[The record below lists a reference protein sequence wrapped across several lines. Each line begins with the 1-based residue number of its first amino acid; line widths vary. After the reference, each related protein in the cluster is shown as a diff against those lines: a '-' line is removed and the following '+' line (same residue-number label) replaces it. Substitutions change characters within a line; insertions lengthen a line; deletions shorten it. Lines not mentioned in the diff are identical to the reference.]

1 MTTPARVAFGRD
13 QHMLAQGR
21 KTMTTEWTAIRRG
34 LAVRREA
41 HRPPWR
47 GRQAGHRSIVAPFAA
62 TIAVTVAAT
71 VFVGVGAALAKAERE
86 RRCARLRRRDRQ
98 LGLRAGEPLAT
109 AMQRMALAQA
119 DLAIELL
126 GGGQSANGT
135 HHAAAPDENAVHETR
150 KALKRLRA
158 LVALLAGELGEQAVA
173 RENRALR
180 DVGRSLAG
188 ARDAEVMLGTLDGL
202 IEHHP
207 RKLARRGGVRRLR
220 ARLAA
225 EHERSRRQTLGE
237 PAALAQALVQLRAFR
252 VRASAW
258 SLSERAG
265 IELVQ
270 DDLQRLYQQGRRRRR
285 RAARTDGTDMQAM
298 HRWRKR
304 VKDLRYAAEMLDRP
318 SLARRADS
326 LGETLGEDHDL
337 AVLAQRIRT
346 DAKRAK
352 GSQRVGR
359 RTRKL
364 LLGLIAKRRRKLQRQ
379 ALREGRR
386 LYADSPK
393 EFLRRAQ
400 RRARSR

>member
-1 MTTPARVAFGRD
+1 
-13 QHMLAQGR
+13 MLAQGR
-21 KTMTTEWTAIRRG
+21 QMMTTERTAIGRR
-34 LAVRREA
+34 LAVRRRA

-47 GRQAGHRSIVAPFAA
+47 GRQAGHRSIVAPFA
-62 TIAVTVAAT
+62 TTVAVTVAAT

-98 LGLRAGEPLAT
+98 LGQRAGEPLAR

-119 DLAIELL
+119 DLAIELM
-126 GGGQSANGT
+126 GGNQGANGT
-135 HHAAAPDENAVHETR
+135 HHASAPDENAVHETR

-158 LVALLAGELGEQAVA
+158 LLRLVADELGEQAFA

-188 ARDAEVMLGTLDGL
+188 ARDAEVMLGTLDAL
-202 IEHHP
+202 IERHP
-207 RKLARRGGVRRLR
+207 RKLARGAGVQRLR

-225 EHERSRRQTLGE
+225 EHERRQRQTLGE
-237 PAALAQALVQLRAFR
+237 PATLAQALVELRAFR
-252 VRASAW
+252 ARASTW
-258 SLSERAG
+258 TLRERPG
-265 IELVQ
+265 IELLQ
-270 DDLQRLYQQGRRRRR
+270 DDLQRLYKQGRRRRR
-285 RAARTDGTDMQAM
+285 SAARTNGEDMQAM
-298 HRWRKR
+298 HQWRKR

-346 DAKRAK
+346 DARQAK

-364 LLGLIAKRRRKLQRQ
+364 LLGLIVKRRRKLQRR
-379 ALREGRR
+379 ALRAGRR

-393 EFLRRAQ
+393 KFLRQAK

>member
-21 KTMTTEWTAIRRG
+21 KTMTTERTAIRRG
-34 LAVRREA
+34 LGIRRKA

-62 TIAVTVAAT
+62 TVAVTVAAT

-86 RRCARLRRRDRQ
+86 RRCARLRRRERQ
-98 LGLRAGEPLAT
+98 LGQRAGEPLAR

-126 GGGQSANGT
+126 GGGPHDNGT
-135 HHAAAPDENAVHETR
+135 HHAHAPDENAVHETR

-158 LVALLAGELGEQAVA
+158 LLRLLAGELGEQAFA

-180 DVGRSLAG
+180 DIGRSLAG
-188 ARDAEVMLGTLDGL
+188 ARDAEVMLGTLDAL
-202 IEHHP
+202 IERHP
-207 RKLARRGGVRRLR
+207 RKLARRGGVCRLR

-225 EHERSRRQTLGE
+225 EHERRQRHTLGE
-237 PAALAQALVQLRAFR
+237 PATLAVALAQLRSFR
-252 VRASAW
+252 ARAAGW
-258 SLSERAG
+258 SLHERPG
-265 IELVQ
+265 VELVQ
-270 DDLQRLYQQGRRRRR
+270 KDLQRLYKQGRRRHR
-285 RAARTDGTDMQAM
+285 RAARTDGRDMHAM
-298 HRWRKR
+298 HEWRKR

-318 SLARRADS
+318 TLAPRADS

-337 AVLAQRIRT
+337 AVLAQRIRA
-346 DAKRAK
+346 DARQAK

-364 LLGLIAKRRRKLQRQ
+364 LLALIAKRRRKLQRR

-386 LYADSPK
+386 LYAESPQR
-393 EFLRRAQ
+393 FLRRAQ

>member
-1 MTTPARVAFGRD
+1 M
-13 QHMLAQGR
+13 
-21 KTMTTEWTAIRRG
+21 MTTERTAIGRR
-34 LAVRREA
+34 LAVRRRA

-62 TIAVTVAAT
+62 TVAVTVAAT

-98 LGLRAGEPLAT
+98 LGLRAGEPLAR

-126 GGGQSANGT
+126 GGGPHDNGT
-135 HHAAAPDENAVHETR
+135 HRAAAPDENAVHETR

-158 LVALLAGELGEQAVA
+158 LVALLASELGEQAVA

-188 ARDAEVMLGTLDGL
+188 ARDAEVMLGTLDAL
-202 IEHHP
+202 IERHP

-220 ARLAA
+220 ARLVA

-252 VRASAW
+252 ARANAW

-270 DDLQRLYQQGRRRRR
+270 DDLQRLYKQGRRRRR
-285 RAARTDGTDMQAM
+285 RAARADGTDMQAM
-298 HRWRKR
+298 HQWRKR
-304 VKDLRYAAEMLDRP
+304 VKGLRYAAEMLDRP

-346 DAKRAK
+346 DARRAK

-364 LLGLIAKRRRKLQRQ
+364 LLGLIAKRRRKLQRR
-379 ALREGRR
+379 ALREGTR
-386 LYADSPK
+386 LYADSP
-393 EFLRRAQ
+393 ETFLRRAQ
-400 RRARSR
+400 RRAA

>member
-1 MTTPARVAFGRD
+1 
-13 QHMLAQGR
+13 
-21 KTMTTEWTAIRRG
+21 MTTERTAIRRG
-34 LAVRREA
+34 LGIRRKA

-62 TIAVTVAAT
+62 TVAVTVAAT

-98 LGLRAGEPLAT
+98 LGRRAGEPLAR

-126 GGGQSANGT
+126 GGNQDANGT
-135 HHAAAPDENAVHETR
+135 HHASAPDENAVHETR

-158 LVALLAGELGEQAVA
+158 LLALLAGELGEQAFA

-180 DVGRSLAG
+180 DAGRSLAG
-188 ARDAEVMLGTLDGL
+188 ARDAEVMLGTLDAL
-202 IEHHP
+202 IERHP
-207 RKLARRGGVRRLR
+207 RELARRGGVHRLR

-225 EHERSRRQTLGE
+225 EHERSRRQMLGE
-237 PAALAQALVQLRAFR
+237 PAALAQALVELRAFR
-252 VRASAW
+252 ARASAW
-258 SLSERAG
+258 TLREWPG

-270 DDLQRLYQQGRRRRR
+270 DDLQRLYKQGRRRRR
-285 RAARTDGTDMQAM
+285 RAARTNGTDMQAM
-298 HRWRKR
+298 HQWRKR

-346 DAKRAK
+346 DVKQAK

-359 RTRKL
+359 RTRTL
-364 LLGLIAKRRRKLQRQ
+364 LLGLIAKRRRKLQRR

-386 LYADSPK
+386 LYTDSPK
-393 EFLRRAQ
+393 KFLRRAQ

>member
-1 MTTPARVAFGRD
+1 
-13 QHMLAQGR
+13 
-21 KTMTTEWTAIRRG
+21 MTTERTAIRRG
-34 LAVRREA
+34 LAVRRRA

-62 TIAVTVAAT
+62 TVAVTVAAT

-86 RRCARLRRRDRQ
+86 RRCARLRRRERQ
-98 LGLRAGEPLAT
+98 LGLRAGEPLAR

-126 GGGQSANGT
+126 GGGTHDNGT
-135 HHAAAPDENAVHETR
+135 HRAGAPDGNAVHETR

-158 LVALLAGELGEQAVA
+158 MLGLLAGELGEHAYE
-173 RENRALR
+173 RESRTLR
-180 DVGRSLAG
+180 DVGRLLSG
-188 ARDAEVMLGTLDGL
+188 ARDAEVMLATLDAL
-202 IEHHP
+202 IERHP
-207 RKLARRGGVRRLR
+207 RKLTRRGGVRRLR

-225 EHERSRRQTLGE
+225 EHERRQRHTLGE
-237 PAALAQALVQLRAFR
+237 PAALAQALGQLRAFR
-252 VRASAW
+252 ARAGAW

-270 DDLQRLYQQGRRRRR
+270 DDLQRLYQQGRRRHR
-285 RAARTDGTDMQAM
+285 RAARTNGADMQAM
-298 HRWRKR
+298 HQWRKR
-304 VKDLRYAAEMLDRP
+304 VKDLRYATEMLDQP

-364 LLGLIAKRRRKLQRQ
+364 LLGVIAKRRRKLQRR
-379 ALREGRR
+379 ALRKGRR

-393 EFLRRAQ
+393 KFLRRVNP
-400 RRARSR
+400 R